1 VSPAPATFAA
11 SSLAFDGNILLTSED
26 GDLTRGFSESNV
38 HGELGEIVS
47 GSKPGRTSPRAQARQ
62 KHYSFIV
69 RHCAAYYGRPTAF
82 ALLSRLVT
90 SSCSAWSDSSGFE
103 KK

>member
-1 VSPAPATFAA
+1 MDMRQAWERLSLAA
-11 SSLAFDGNILLTSED
+11 SQAVLL
-26 GDLTRGFSESNV
+26 
-38 HGELGEIVS
+38 LGR
-47 GSKPGRTSPRAQARQ
+47 KPDK